1 MVYVENQW
9 YLIMTLRT
17 FKKMLNRLFTESAE
31 VPLRKRLALAGESFS
46 LSTPPTEIEHE
57 FEFHLQVD
65 ENFGKYLASKLIKNT
80 TYPFSEADDKIFFQF
95 DDSNTPVRIK
105 HLVQT
110 QINDSGKKFR
120 IRREISDQR
129 DSLPKYILALKTKTE
144 SGFTKEKEVFFGICT
159 YEKEENYEYFG
170 VAGMF
175 DILFNSN
182 DEYQA
187 KTRLSFDGKTKNN
200 ENYKMDI
207 DIHFLEGFTP
217 NDYNVKWSNIIK
229 VDIEHSGSML
239 AEEAFSLI
247 KFPYVRRIT
256 DQNEIQS
263 LYKNVY
269 TRYHSK
275 KNEFNVAQVLPV
287 VI

>member
-1 MVYVENQW
+1 
-9 YLIMTLRT
+9 
-17 FKKMLNRLFTESAE
+17 MLNRLFTESAE

-110 QINDSGKKFR
+110 QINDNGKKFR

-187 KTRLSFDGKTKNN
+187 KTRLGFDGKTKNN

-275 KNEFNVAQVLPV
+275 KNEFSVAQVLPV
-287 VI
+287 VF

>member
-1 MVYVENQW
+1 
-9 YLIMTLRT
+9 
-17 FKKMLNRLFTESAE
+17 MLNRLFTESAD

-65 ENFGKYLASKLIKNT
+65 EKFGKYLVSALNKNT
-80 TYPFSEADDKIFFQF
+80 LSPFTDSDDKAFFQF
-95 DDSNTPVRIK
+95 VDKDSPVCIT

-110 QINDSGKKFR
+110 QINDNGKKFR
-120 IRREISDQR
+120 IRRELSDRR
-129 DSLPKYILALKTKTE
+129 DSLPSYIFTLKTKTP
-144 SGFTKEKEVFFGICT
+144 SGFTREKEIFFGSSS
-159 YEKEENYEYFG
+159 YYDKEENCEYLK
-170 VAGMF
+170 VASMF
-175 DILFNSN
+175 DVLFNSN

-187 KTRLSFDGKTKNN
+187 KTRINFNGKTKNDEKFN
-200 ENYKMDI
+200 IDI
-207 DIHFLEGFTP
+207 DVHFLEGFSP

-275 KNEFNVAQVLPV
+275 KNEFSVAQVLPV
-287 VI
+287 VF